1 MDGGHAVFILYE
13 MITRRQPSEKV
24 LEWAQM
30 VGFVILILIMVLA
43 FGNDILRLFQ

>member
-1 MDGGHAVFILYE
+1 

-30 VGFVILILIMVLA
+30 IGFFLLILIMVLA
-43 FGNDILRLFQ
+43 FGNDILRLFR